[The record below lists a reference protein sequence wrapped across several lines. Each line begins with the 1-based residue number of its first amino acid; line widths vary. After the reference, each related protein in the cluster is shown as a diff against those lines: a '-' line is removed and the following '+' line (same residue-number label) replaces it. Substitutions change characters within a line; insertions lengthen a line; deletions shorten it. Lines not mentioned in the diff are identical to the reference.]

1 MASTASD
8 GNCSDRSSSE
18 ESAQVLPSPSSAVS
32 AGQPARLE
40 NASDGEFRAALARH
54 GVELPDEQVEQ
65 LARFRC
71 LLWQWNA
78 KLNLTRHTDD
88 EKFVGRDVRDS
99 LAFAQVL
106 KPREKVLDVG
116 TGGGVPGVILAI
128 VRPDLNIWLCDS
140 VGKKAAAVAE
150 IVAQLKLNVPV
161 IHGRAQDLLGPSVY
175 NSLVVR
181 AVGRLKEI
189 LQWFRPHWEHFDRLL
204 ALKGP
209 AWVEE
214 RGEARHY
221 GLMNDLALRKLLSY
235 PLPGTHS
242 ESVLLQICPKDRMVD
257 DKTCRLTPLR

>member
-1 MASTASD
+1 MASIPPMGGD
-8 GNCSDRSSSE
+8 GGSISSE
-18 ESAQVLPSPSSAVS
+18 EPGQVPTTAR
-32 AGQPARLE
+32 PAARAADAPGPP
-40 NASDGEFRAALARH
+40 NASDDDFPATLAQH
-54 GVELPDEQVEQ
+54 GIELPGGQIEQ
-65 LARFRC
+65 LARFRR

-88 EKFVGRDVRDS
+88 QKFIGRDVRDS

-106 KPREKVLDVG
+106 GPKEKVLDVG

-128 VRPDLNIWLCDS
+128 LRPDLNVWLCDS
-140 VGKKAAAVAE
+140 VGKKAEAVAD
-150 IVAQLKLNVPV
+150 IVAQLGLNVPV

-181 AVGRLKEI
+181 AVGRLKDI

-214 RGEARHY
+214 RGEARHR
-221 GLMNDLALRKLLSY
+221 GLLNDLALRKLVSY
-235 PLPGTHS
+235 PLPGTQS

-257 DKTCRLTPLR
+257 DKTCRLTPLG

>member
-1 MASTASD
+1 MASIPLNGDGGSISKAPPGPVPAAAGSAVPAEELSRPTIASD
-8 GNCSDRSSSE
+8 D
-18 ESAQVLPSPSSAVS
+18 A
-32 AGQPARLE
+32 
-40 NASDGEFRAALARH
+40 FHAALAEH
-54 GVELPDEQVEQ
+54 GIELPAEQIER
-65 LARFRC
+65 LARFRS
-71 LLWQWNA
+71 LLWEWNT

-88 EKFVGRDVRDS
+88 QKFVGRDVRDS

-106 KPREKVLDVG
+106 GPKEKVLDVG

-128 VRPDLNIWLCDS
+128 LRPDLNVWLCDS
-140 VGKKAAAVAE
+140 VGKKAAAVAD

-175 NSLVVR
+175 NSLVIR
-181 AVGRLKEI
+181 AVGRLKDI

-214 RGEARHY
+214 RGEARHR
-221 GLMNDLALRKLLSY
+221 GLLNDLALRKLASY

-242 ESVLLQICPKDRMVD
+242 ESVLLQICPKDRMIG
-257 DKTCRLTPLR
+257 DKTCRLTPLG

>member
-1 MASTASD
+1 MASDFPTDND
-8 GNCSDRSSSE
+8 GAISHEDLG
-18 ESAQVLPSPSSAVS
+18 QTPTTPSRAVRV
-32 AGQPARLE
+32 ADGPRPE
-40 NASDGEFRAALARH
+40 NASDDELRAALAEY
-54 GVELPDEQVEQ
+54 GIELPAEQIER
-65 LARFRC
+65 LAHFRR

-88 EKFVGRDVRDS
+88 QKFVGRDVRDS

-106 KPREKVLDVG
+106 QPKEKVLDVG

-128 VRPDLNIWLCDS
+128 LRPDLNIWLCDS
-140 VGKKAAAVAE
+140 VGKKAEAVAD
-150 IVAQLKLNVPV
+150 IVAQLQLNVPV

-181 AVGRLKEI
+181 AVGRLKDI

-214 RGEARHY
+214 RGEARHR
-221 GLMNDLALRKLLSY
+221 GLLNDLALRKLVSY
-235 PLPGTHS
+235 PLPGTQS
-242 ESVLLQICPKDRMVD
+242 ESVLLQICPKDRMIG
-257 DKTCRLTPLR
+257 DKTCRLTPLG